1 MTARTQIT
9 MEPTLQR
16 RAHERAAE
24 LGISFAE
31 YVRRVVTRDLGEGE
45 GSADVSM
52 VFDLVQGGP
61 ETDVARNKDRMVGEA
76 VSAEHDRET
85 DRDLASK

>member
-1 MTARTQIT
+1 MAARTQIT
-9 MEPTLQR
+9 MEPALQR
-16 RAHERAAE
+16 RARERAAE

-45 GSADVSM
+45 NRADVSM

-76 VSAEHDRET
+76 VSAEHVRET
-85 DRDLASK
+85 ERDPASK

>member
-31 YVRRVVTRDLGEGE
+31 YVRRVVTLDLGEGE
-45 GSADVSM
+45 SRADVSM

-76 VSAEHDRET
+76 VSAEYARKTE
-85 DRDLASK
+85 RDPPSK

>member
-1 MTARTQIT
+1 

-31 YVRRVVTRDLGEGE
+31 YVRRIVMRDLGEGE
-45 GSADVSM
+45 TRADVSM
-52 VFDLVQGGP
+52 VFDLVRGGP

-85 DRDLASK
+85 ERGPKSK

>member
-1 MTARTQIT
+1 

-31 YVRRVVTRDLGEGE
+31 YVRRIVMRDLGEQE
-45 GSADVSM
+45 SRADVSM

-76 VSAEHDRET
+76 ASAEHDRET
-85 DRDLASK
+85 ERDPASK

>member
-1 MTARTQIT
+1 

-31 YVRRVVTRDLGEGE
+31 YVRRIVLRDLGDGE
-45 GSADVSM
+45 SRADVSQ

-76 VSAEHDRET
+76 VSVEHDRET
-85 DRDLASK
+85 ERDTASK